1 MATRRLT
8 GLVLAIAA
16 LPAFAQRMVDP
27 DAPWKKEKPGVT
39 MRGTFLDAAS
49 DLAPPIN
56 SGEFVRRQGSVL
68 TIGGKPFRFN
78 GNNIYFNQ
86 ADIVYGRTAG
96 VEETLDKMAM
106 LGMTVTRS
114 NAHNDNVQARD
125 PAAIQ
130 LEPNVYSEASLAA
143 LDRSIALAKAR
154 NIRLILKF
162 TNNWDAYG
170 GIRRYVGW
178 HLGRTPVQSEWGL
191 FYTEPRI
198 KTWFRNYVRMLIDR
212 KNTVTGIS
220 YREEPA
226 ILAWEL
232 GNELRNP
239 SVGRADALVE
249 WTAEMA
255 AFIKLLDSNHL
266 VADGGEGFDD
276 APNLYPGLSNR
287 YTVSGQEGCSYHRLV
302 QIPDLDMV
310 SYHLYPAGWGMNDG
324 NDSAIYIRRH
334 EELAREA
341 GKVAYLGEFGKRAD
355 DKSPAGCAR
364 APGRAFDAERA
375 SVFERWL
382 RISALE
388 QASSGVMVWQ
398 LINDGKDDCEG
409 FQVYCPGDAESC
421 SKLKLASESMASSP
435 VMVSAASFRTVNVA
449 SGSIATLFGNGLT
462 GAEVTLLDAQ
472 GVTHTARQFFSS
484 AGQINLLIPEAVSS
498 GAAVLRVAAEGAM
511 RGSGTVMVAA
521 VEPGIF
527 AAAGDGQGLAAG
539 VAVLVQKDGSQQT
552 QPIARY
558 DGTLGRYVAVP
569 IAVPAEGTV
578 VLSLF
583 GTGIRGSDSLA
594 SVSAKVQ
601 GVSALVLFSGAQG
614 EFSGLDQVNIQLPEG
629 LAASGEVEIELTVAG
644 KPANIVRAG
653 LAIR

>member
-1 MATRRLT
+1 MAAMRLIAIV
-8 GLVLAIAA
+8 GMIAA
-16 LPAFAQRMVDP
+16 LPAFAQRVVAP
-27 DAPWKKEKPGVT
+27 DAPWKKEKPGGK
-39 MRGTFLDAAS
+39 MSGTFLNGIS

-68 TIGGKPFRFN
+68 TIAGKPFRFN
-78 GNNIYFNQ
+78 GNNLYFNQ

-96 VEETLDKMAM
+96 VEEALDKMAV

-114 NAHNDNVQARD
+114 NAHNDNAQTRD

-130 LEPNVYSEASLAA
+130 LEPNVYSETSLVA

-154 NIRLILKF
+154 NIRLILKI

-178 HLGRTPVQSEWGL
+178 HLGRTPIQSEWGL
-191 FYTEPRI
+191 FYTEPAI
-198 KTWFRNYVRMLIDR
+198 KSWFRNYIRMLIDR
-212 KNTVTGIS
+212 KNTITGIT

-287 YTVSGQEGCSYHRLV
+287 YTVSGSEGCSYHRLV

-324 NDSAIYIRRH
+324 SDSAIYIRRH

-341 GKVAYLGEFGKRAD
+341 GKVAYMGEFGKRAD
-355 DKSPAGCAR
+355 DKSPPGCAR
-364 APGRAFDAERA
+364 GPGRAFDPERA
-375 SVFERWL
+375 GVFQSWL
-382 RISALE
+382 GISALE

-409 FQVYCPGDAESC
+409 FQVYCPEDAASC
-421 SKLKLASESMASSP
+421 HQLRLASEGLASSP

-449 SGSIATLFGNGLT
+449 AGSIATLFGKGLA
-462 GAEVTLLDAQ
+462 GAQVTLLDAK
-472 GVTHTARQFFSS
+472 GVTHTARQFFNS
-484 AGQINLLIPEAVSS
+484 AEQINLQIPEAVSV
-498 GAAVLRVAAEGAM
+498 GAAVLRVGAEGEI
-511 RGSGTVMVAA
+511 RGSSTVMVSA

-527 AAAGDGQGLAAG
+527 AAAGDGRGLAAG
-539 VAVLVQKDGSQQT
+539 LVVLVQKDGSQQT
-552 QPIARY
+552 QAIARY
-558 DGTLGRYVAVP
+558 DPGLGKYVAVP
-569 IAVPAEGTV
+569 IAVPMEGTV

-583 GTGIRGSDSLA
+583 GTGIRGHGNLA
-594 SVSAKVQ
+594 NVSAKVK
-601 GVSALVLFSGAQG
+601 GISAEVLFAGAQG
-614 EFSGLDQVNIQLPEG
+614 EFAGLDQVNVELPKALAG
-629 LAASGEVEIELTVAG
+629 LGEVDIELKVSG
-644 KPANIVRAG
+644 KLANIVRVE
-653 LAIR
+653 LQ